1 MTRQHISP
9 GKPNIITIATLVA
22 AVCTT
27 LGLLGT
33 ALQAWAL
40 FSGEYSPWGARLMVS
55 MLATGWL
62 TVVTALASLVL
73 GVISL
78 CRRSCSR
85 WISIYAITVG
95 ALPLLGV
102 LGTQLL

>member
-1 MTRQHISP
+1 MTRQHISSDTS
-9 GKPNIITIATLVA
+9 NILRAATLVV

-33 ALQAWAL
+33 VLQTWAL
-40 FSGEYSPWGARLMVS
+40 FSGEYSPWGALLMVS

-73 GVISL
+73 GAISL

>member
-1 MTRQHISP
+1 
-9 GKPNIITIATLVA
+9 
-22 AVCTT
+22 
-27 LGLLGT
+27 
-33 ALQAWAL
+33 
-40 FSGEYSPWGARLMVS
+40 MVS

>member
-1 MTRQHISP
+1 MTRQRISSDTS
-9 GKPNIITIATLVA
+9 NILRTATLVV

-33 ALQAWAL
+33 VLQTWAL
-40 FSGEYSPWGARLMVS
+40 FSGEYSPWGALLMVS

-73 GVISL
+73 GTISL

>member
-1 MTRQHISP
+1 MTRQRISSDTS
-9 GKPNIITIATLVA
+9 NILRTATLVV

-40 FSGEYSPWGARLMVS
+40 FSGEYSPWDALLMVS

>member
-9 GKPNIITIATLVA
+9 GIPNIITIATLVA

-33 ALQAWAL
+33 AFQTWMLL
-40 FSGEYSPWGARLMVS
+40 SGGYSPWGALLMVS
-55 MLATGWL
+55 LLATGWL
-62 TVVTALASLVL
+62 TVVAAMASLIL
-73 GVISL
+73 GTITL
-78 CRRSCSR
+78 CRRSCGR
-85 WISIYAITVG
+85 WMAIYAITVG

>member
-1 MTRQHISP
+1 MTRQHISSDTS
-9 GKPNIITIATLVA
+9 NILRTATLVV

-40 FSGEYSPWGARLMVS
+40 FSGKYSPWGALLMVS

>member
-1 MTRQHISP
+1 MTRQHISSDTS
-9 GKPNIITIATLVA
+9 NILRTATLVV

-33 ALQAWAL
+33 VLQTWAL
-40 FSGEYSPWGARLMVS
+40 FSGEYSPWGA
-55 MLATGWL
+55 
-62 TVVTALASLVL
+62 
-73 GVISL
+73 ID
-78 CRRSCSR
+78 
-85 WISIYAITVG
+85 AITVG

>member
-1 MTRQHISP
+1 MTRQHISSDTS
-9 GKPNIITIATLVA
+9 NILRTATLVV

-40 FSGEYSPWGARLMVS
+40 FSGEYSPWGALLMVS

-95 ALPLLGV
+95 AVPLLSV

>member
-1 MTRQHISP
+1 MTRQHISSDTS
-9 GKPNIITIATLVA
+9 NILRTATLVV

-40 FSGEYSPWGARLMVS
+40 YSPWGALLMVS

-78 CRRSCSR
+78 CRRSCGR
-85 WISIYAITVG
+85 WMAIYAVVVG
-95 ALPLLGV
+95 ALPLLGM

>member
-1 MTRQHISP
+1 MTRQHISSATS
-9 GKPNIITIATLVA
+9 NILRTATLVV

-40 FSGEYSPWGARLMVS
+40 FSGEYSPWDALLMVS